1 MGKYTHSDEFITGT
15 LVETSKLSKLIRIM
29 SADAAGRTPNC
40 PDDLELAAAADG
52 QLSEGSMQ
60 ELTLHLADCD
70 SCTAQLGL
78 LKRLHESEPEQQVTE
93 FVLARARRMGVNSKR
108 PAIRHA
114 PRWAA
119 AAVIVL
125 ALSLVFNWDLPGPDG
140 SEAMNTAPDLGSR
153 VIEQR
158 QIRNLNLDALGPRVL
173 APSNGAIVDPGGLVF
188 RWSDIPESLYYD
200 VRIVTDEGD
209 LLWQAQVE
217 DTKLG
222 LPDNLQLNPGTEY
235 FFRVD
240 AYLASAKRVS
250 SQHVLFTIGEQ
261 H

>member
-1 MGKYTHSDEFITGT
+1 MGKYTHSDEFLTGT
-15 LVETSKLSKLIRIM
+15 FVETNKLSKLIRIM

-52 QLSEGSMQ
+52 QLSEESMQ

-108 PAIRHA
+108 PTIRHA

-125 ALSLVFNWDLPGPDG
+125 AVSLVFNWNLPSPDG
-140 SEAMNTAPDLGSR
+140 SEAMNTAADLGSR

-158 QIRNLNLDALGPRVL
+158 QIRNLNLDVHGPRVL
-173 APSNGAIVDPGGLVF
+173 APSNGAMVDPGGLVF
-188 RWSDIPESLYYD
+188 SWSEIPGSLYYD

-209 LLWQAQVE
+209 LLWRTQVE
-217 DTKLG
+217 ETKLG
-222 LPDNLQLNPGTEY
+222 LPDNLQLEPGTEY

-250 SQHVLFTIGEQ
+250 SQHVLFSIGEQ